1 MVSTRNT
8 SRSNANPTRMPDPP
22 GDADSRPPRPAEVVQ
37 ANTNE
42 VEALRIVNQRLIEE
56 IEQLTRQIHHP
67 REERQAQ
74 EGRHGYGIPQN
85 TEAEVESSQARGH
98 SPQLAPVREES
109 QAARRGRG
117 ENVEPRHSP
126 PRERTWEQRFR
137 DLQQELSHMKEV
149 IRGRTPDTMDTLVQ
163 QTESPFIPE
172 VNYPLP
178 AKFRMPQVETFD
190 GVKDPVDHLNTYKNQ
205 MELHGYPDPVRCRAF
220 ATTLKGPTMA
230 WFNRIPPST
239 ISSFRELSIA
249 FVSHFIGA
257 RTYRKPSYHLLTI
270 KQGPQENLKSYVQR
284 FNAESLKIDVLD
296 DKFAVTAFIA
306 GLGMQSKDLM
316 FSISKN
322 PQANMAEVLAKVE
335 KYINGEEA
343 LMSKKESSST
353 SKDRKTTEK
362 RRGRSPKRQ
371 GDQRKSPGAEQERSP
386 KRRGNLRNRLGP
398 SQPERQRRY
407 SPQRFTPLTAS
418 VWQVLHEVRNEQ
430 FLRWPAQMKS
440 NPATRDNTKYC
451 EFHRDYGHR
460 TDNCIQLR
468 REIEY
473 LIQRGYLRRFISPG
487 NQAQGQ
493 AQNQNQA
500 PAQPPPPRQTT
511 TQHQQPLGEIHV
523 ISGGFAGGGES
534 SSARKAHLRSIRSA
548 DMGEVQSV
556 SKIPRVDTTITF
568 SDSDLEGCQH
578 PHDDPLVI
586 RAIVANTT
594 VHRVL
599 VDNGSSAD
607 IIFASAFDKM
617 GIGREKLEPVN
628 THLRGFSG
636 EKVLPVGS
644 IQLVLTLGEPPCQ
657 ATTTARFL
665 IVDAPSAYNML
676 LGRPSLNAIRAI
688 PSAYHMI
695 IKFPTVNGV
704 GTVRGDQ
711 RVARECYTASMKQK
725 KVDNVSI
732 GELDMR
738 DEVLTRPEPSEEL
751 EPVTLDDDPEH
762 LAYVGSKLAK
772 DLKDLLTQF
781 LRQNRDIFAWKQ
793 ADMSGVDPSVI
804 THRLNTNPSFKPV
817 KQKRRSFAPERQKAI
832 NEEVGK
838 LLQAGAIREVEYPE
852 WLANVVL
859 VKKTNGKWRLCI
871 DFTDINKACPKDSF
885 PLPRIDLIVD
895 ATAGHELL
903 SFMDAFSGYN
913 QISMDPSDQEKTSF
927 VTAQGT
933 YCYRVMPFGLKN
945 AGATYQRL
953 VNRMF
958 QKQIGATMEV
968 YIDDMLVKSTAAGL
982 HITHL
987 SETFQILK
995 DYNMNLNPAKCAFG
1009 VSAGKFLGFIVNHRG
1024 IEANPDK
1031 IKALLDMP
1039 SPTGIKQ
1046 VQRLTGRIAAL
1057 SRFVSRASDKC

>member
-1 MVSTRNT
+1 
-8 SRSNANPTRMPDPP
+8 
-22 GDADSRPPRPAEVVQ
+22 
-37 ANTNE
+37 
-42 VEALRIVNQRLIEE
+42 
-56 IEQLTRQIHHP
+56 
-67 REERQAQ
+67 
-74 EGRHGYGIPQN
+74 
-85 TEAEVESSQARGH
+85 
-98 SPQLAPVREES
+98 
-109 QAARRGRG
+109 
-117 ENVEPRHSP
+117 
-126 PRERTWEQRFR
+126 
-137 DLQQELSHMKEV
+137 
-149 IRGRTPDTMDTLVQ
+149 
-163 QTESPFIPE
+163 
-172 VNYPLP
+172 
-178 AKFRMPQVETFD
+178 MPQVEAFD
-190 GVKDPVDHLNTYKNQ
+190 DVKDPVDYLNTYKNQ

-220 ATTLKGPTMA
+220 ATTLKGPAIA

-257 RTYRKPSYHLLTI
+257 RTHRKPSYHLLTI
-270 KQGPQENLKSYVQR
+270 KQGSQENLKSYVQR
-284 FNAESLKIDVLD
+284 FNAESMKIDVLD
-296 DKFAVTAFIA
+296 EKFAVTAFIA

-322 PQANMAEVLAKVE
+322 PQANMAEVLAKAE

-353 SKDRKTTEK
+353 SKDKKTIEK

-386 KRRGNLRNRLGP
+386 KRRGNLRERLGP
-398 SQPERQRRY
+398 SQPERRRRY
-407 SPQRFTPLTAS
+407 SPQHFTPLTAS
-418 VWQVLHEVRNEQ
+418 VSQVLHEVGNEQ

-460 TDNCIQLR
+460 TDNCIRLR

-487 NQAQGQ
+487 NQVQGQ

-548 DMGEVQSV
+548 ELGEVQSV

-568 SDSDLEGCQH
+568 SDSDMEGCQH

-688 PSAYHMI
+688 PSAYHMV
-695 IKFPTVNGV
+695 IKF
-704 GTVRGDQ
+704 RGDQ

-725 KVDNVSI
+725 TVDNVSI

-738 DEVLTRPEPSEEL
+738 DEVLTRPEPSEKL

-762 LAYVGSKLAK
+762 LAYVGSKLVK
-772 DLKDLLTQF
+772 GLKGLLTQF

-793 ADMSGVDPSVI
+793 ADMSGIDPTII
-804 THRLNTNPSFKPV
+804 THKLNTNPSFKPV

-871 DFTDINKACPKDSF
+871 NFTDINKACPKDSF

-903 SFMDAFSGYN
+903 SFMDAFSSYN
-913 QISMDPSDQEKTSF
+913 QISMDPGDQEKTSF

-987 SETFQILK
+987 SEMFQILR
-995 DYNMNLNPAKCAFG
+995 DYIMKLNPAKCAFG

-1039 SPTGIKQ
+1039 SPTGIKE
-1046 VQRLTGRIAAL
+1046 VQRLTWRIAAL
-1057 SRFVSRASDKC
+1057 SQFVSRASDKCQPFFQVLKKAFQWDEKCEEAFVALKTYLSSPPILVSPTEGELLTLYLAVSDFSTSAVLVRDKERVQHPVYYCSRALRGAEERYPKMEKLILALVIAARKLRPYFQDHTIEVPTEYPMKQVLHKTEVSGRLMKWAIELSEFDIRYKPKTAIKG